1 MTGYVRN
8 IEEITL
14 NNNYFRQVLFTGKYS
29 QLVVMTLLPNEE
41 IGMEAHPTTDQF
53 FRVESGTGK
62 VLMNGEESLIMD
74 GTAIV
79 IPAGTQ
85 HNVINTSAV
94 NPLKLYTIYSPGQHR
109 DQVIHKTKAEAEADT
124 TDQIAI

>member
-1 MTGYVRN
+1 MTGYAAN

-29 QLVVMTLLPNEE
+29 QLVVMSLLPNEE
-41 IGMEAHPTTDQF
+41 IGLEIHPTTDQF
-53 FRVESGTGK
+53 FRVESGEGK
-62 VLMNGEESLIMD
+62 VVMNGEENLIKD

-109 DQVIHKTKAEAEADT
+109 DGVVHRTKAEAEADA
-124 TDQIAI
+124 TDHVAI

>member
-1 MTGYVRN
+1 MTGYAGNV
-8 IEEITL
+8 EEITL

-29 QLVVMTLLPNEE
+29 QLVVMSLLPNEE
-41 IGMEAHPTTDQF
+41 IGLEVHPTTDQF
-53 FRVESGTGK
+53 FRVESGEGK
-62 VLMNGEESLIMD
+62 VVMNSEENLIKD
-74 GTAIV
+74 GMAIV
-79 IPAGTQ
+79 VPAGTQ

-109 DQVIHKTKAEAEADT
+109 DQVIHKTKAEAEIDT